1 MTRAIARPA
10 TKTQKSESYS
20 NFVSLFYLLVLLFS
34 IVSAEL
40 VRRKVF
46 EGVVLAVLTV
56 ALGLGV
62 VALMFKEIGLKPSN
76 LEKPST
82 VVPCS

>member
-46 EGVVLAVLTV
+46 EGVVL
-56 ALGLGV
+56 